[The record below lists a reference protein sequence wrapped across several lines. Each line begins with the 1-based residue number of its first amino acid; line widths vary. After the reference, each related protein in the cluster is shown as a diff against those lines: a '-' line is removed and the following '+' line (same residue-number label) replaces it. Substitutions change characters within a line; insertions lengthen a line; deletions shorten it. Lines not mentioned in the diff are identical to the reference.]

1 MKNLAWDLY
10 AQFLEVARHGG
21 LSGAGKST
29 GLSPAT
35 LGRKMLDLEA
45 EIGRPLFLRSRTG
58 YRLTPDGETL
68 MAFCLEMEGIVRNM
82 SGWASAQE
90 RPPLVRL
97 ACGTW
102 MARFLL
108 ASLLPQSLGDRCRLD
123 LVIGER
129 RANLAHRQSDIGIR
143 AFEPQEPNL
152 AASLLGE
159 VAYAA
164 YRSRWRDGDASLPVI
179 AVAEEEALSAY
190 LRFPHRV
197 WPERIGLVVSRP
209 SSLLDAVKAGAGIA
223 VLPCFVGDLEEGV
236 RREGGEIAELRHRQW
251 IVMNNEDRHRRE
263 IRAVVDRAT
272 ELVRNSADLFAGQRG
287 HTTRQI

>member
-21 LSGAGKST
+21 LSGAGQST

-35 LGRKMLDLEA
+35 LSRKMLDLEA

-58 YRLTPDGETL
+58 YRLTPDGEAL
-68 MAFCLEMEGIVRNM
+68 MAYCLEMEGVVRSI
-82 SGWASAQE
+82 SGWASAQA
-90 RPPLVRL
+90 RPPLVRF

-108 ASLLPQSLGDRCRLD
+108 ESRLPQSVGERCRLD
-123 LVIGER
+123 FVIGER
-129 RANLAHRQSDIGIR
+129 RASLAHRQSDIGIR

-152 AASLLGE
+152 AASMLGE

-164 YRSRWRDGDASLPVI
+164 YRARSVDRNAPLPMI
-179 AVAEEEALSAY
+179 AVAEEEAPSAY
-190 LRFPHRV
+190 LRFPHRI
-197 WPERIGLVVSRP
+197 WPDRVGLIVSRP

-223 VLPCFVGDLEEGV
+223 VLPCFVGDLEEGLQ
-236 RREGGEIAELRHRQW
+236 REGEDIAELRHRQW
-251 IVMNNEDRHRRE
+251 IVMNNDDRHRRE